1 MQIRQATHWGGYT
14 MNWFNNIKIRTKLL
28 ASFGA
33 VIALVVVLAVYAVIQ
48 VRSVNDEYHEVLQY
62 PVIARDAI
70 LRTQSNIRALRRTVA
85 GMVMY
90 APTDNTMAINALFN
104 EGTGF
109 LNQAIQALD
118 EYEYAIGTDELP
130 SQTEKNGY
138 LAESVR
144 LRQLLQTY
152 YSDIFE
158 PVREYALAGN
168 HAMALAQVEAGNDTI
183 EQLVAITFG
192 MSQEAEKLKNT
203 HIAYAFYLADAAFYV
218 LVSVSFIIVIVAVL
232 LALLS
237 AHVISKPIKNLVSL
251 VSSVSKGHLNV
262 NIDHS
267 KVTKDEVG
275 DLTKD
280 VYGLVEVVRS
290 LVQDLSNINHEFNVV
305 GDIEYRADANKYQN
319 SFKEV
324 MESANNILS
333 SSIKDMLVLLGALNK
348 IADGDFDVQIE
359 NLPGKKMILP
369 QTLRNVISNLKEI
382 YSSAQYL
389 ASNVAD
395 GNLDV
400 KVDPAKFKGN
410 WAELLQTLN
419 NLVLAVAEP
428 LSAIEISL
436 HEMAEGNFELSQS
449 SNKFKGAFENA
460 RKAVHD
466 TEETT
471 LAYINEIS
479 DVLGSIANGDLT
491 VTIKR
496 NYIGSYKPI
505 KTALT
510 TILESLIATMSEI
523 QASVEQVAMGAEQ
536 ISTSAMHLADGAT
549 KQTASIEE
557 LSSSLTLIH
566 EKATEASNNAA
577 LARESAERSNEF
589 AASGRRT
596 VSSMTGTMNK
606 IKTSTDGIAKIID
619 VITSIAFQ
627 TNLLALNA
635 SVEAARAGEHGKG
648 FAVVAD
654 EVRTLAGRSQQSS
667 SDTMAII
674 EEDTKNVNEGIK
686 AADEVEA
693 SFETIANN
701 ISEISSLIL
710 QIADSSSEQLESISS
725 INTSVSE
732 ITGVVTDTSAT
743 AEESAAASQELN
755 SQAEMLRQKVA
766 FFKLK

>member
-1 MQIRQATHWGGYT
+1 